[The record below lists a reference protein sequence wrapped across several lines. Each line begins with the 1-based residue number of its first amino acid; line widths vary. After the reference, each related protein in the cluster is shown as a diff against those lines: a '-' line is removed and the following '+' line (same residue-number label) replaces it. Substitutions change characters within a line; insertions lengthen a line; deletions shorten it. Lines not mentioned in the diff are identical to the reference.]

1 MVDSPHVIGVL
12 KTRNQPPATTP
23 AIKERKPHHSHYSR
37 NSHEPRPIP
46 VSAHTNLGHLTTP
59 TRRPPELA
67 PRPLEIEA
75 PKQGLLPTVLR
86 CVSLLR
92 LIHPRPPRIPEI
104 SANSSV
110 FRSIVGASAT
120 KTEAKNRNK
129 EEERRGEERR
139 TRREKEGHREGEREK
154 EKKQKNKN
162 KREQELRARER
173 GRPKL
178 FSAAPALPS
187 GRPLQ
192 YYDNAAPRSSLPK
205 TPLPGLQSPLAPP
218 PRLGTGPAFQ
228 RVGFGRAGW
237 LPCCSR
243 PPCRAMTFPDSVGT
257 LLLIPNP

>member
-12 KTRNQPPATTP
+12 KTRNQPPATTL
-23 AIKERKPHHSHYSR
+23 AIKERKQHHSHYSR
-37 NSHEPRPIP
+37 NSHEPCPIP

-59 TRRPPELA
+59 PRRPPELA

-104 SANSSV
+104 SAHSSV

-129 EEERRGEERR
+129 EEEKERGGEED
-139 TRREKEGHREGEREK
+139 TEGKREREAHTEREREGPK
-154 EKKQKNKN
+154 KKQERARASG
-162 KREQELRARER
+162 KRERATETVLRCPCP
-173 GRPKL
+173 GL
-178 FSAAPALPS
+178 GLP

-192 YYDNAAPRSSLPK
+192 YYDNAAPSSSLPK
-205 TPLPGLQSPLAPP
+205 TPLPRRPNSGPP
-218 PRLGTGPAFQ
+218 SPRLSDLARARRFSGSGWGAQGGF
-228 RVGFGRAGW
+228 RVAQDPRAV
-237 LPCCSR
+237 P
-243 PPCRAMTFPDSVGT
+243 
-257 LLLIPNP
+257 